1 MTCDLVVCYQ
11 RIFAG
16 YNSFAQ
22 IYLKMAL
29 ESRVIQ
35 VFEEGATSKIPALV
49 SCSDRTGN
57 EMLIF
62 DEL

>member
-1 MTCDLVVCYQ
+1 
-11 RIFAG
+11 
-16 YNSFAQ
+16 
-22 IYLKMAL
+22 MAL

-35 VFEEGATSKIPALV
+35 VVEEGATSKIPALV